1 MQNFFNRLLKCI
13 KQSLPVGVKTSL
25 WLIKLTL
32 PVSFTVL
39 ILDHFGV
46 LILMAEYARPVF
58 QVIGLPGI
66 AALVLITSIFTNIY
80 SVVAVLS
87 TLALPVRDG
96 TILAVMCLVS
106 HGFIIETAILKKTG
120 SSATRML
127 FLRLMSSFALGAILN
142 FVLPGEPSDGM
153 YIYQNQDSNLT
164 QAILT
169 WLPQIGSTLLKIVVL
184 VNTLLIFQRF
194 LEEFGILKY
203 LTKPLSPFMKIMG
216 LPKETSFLWIIGN
229 TIGLSYGS
237 AIMLQ
242 KVQEGQLKPRECDL
256 LNHHLSVSHSQLED
270 PILFISLGYSI
281 PILIVPR
288 ILFAILLVWLRRIEY
303 YLSDKKRRYNN
314 LYKILLSHKKGSDNP
329 SSILS

>member
-1 MQNFFNRLLKCI
+1 MVIKEGKNLCSTYKEKFSFMQNFFNRLLKCI

-127 FLRLMSSFALGAILN
+127 FLR
-142 FVLPGEPSDGM
+142 P
-153 YIYQNQDSNLT
+153 
-164 QAILT
+164 
-169 WLPQIGSTLLKIVVL
+169 K
-184 VNTLLIFQRF
+184 
-194 LEEFGILKY
+194 
-203 LTKPLSPFMKIMG
+203 LS
-216 LPKETSFLWIIGN
+216 
-229 TIGLSYGS
+229 
-237 AIMLQ
+237 
-242 KVQEGQLKPRECDL
+242 REL
-256 LNHHLSVSHSQLED
+256 
-270 PILFISLGYSI
+270 
-281 PILIVPR
+281 
-288 ILFAILLVWLRRIEY
+288 
-303 YLSDKKRRYNN
+303 
-314 LYKILLSHKKGSDNP
+314 HKC
-329 SSILS
+329 